1 MKTNQ
6 TKSNQKKMG
15 RKSKLTTE
23 LTQKIVEAI
32 KMGCTFKL
40 ACQYA
45 GIDTSTFYLWMQSGR
60 EGKDKTKIDFFNS
73 IKKAEAEC
81 AFSTLKKINEASTE
95 DWRAG
100 AWLLER
106 RHQYIKNPP
115 ADKEES
121 HHQQIP
127 STTKDLLKHQ
137 QQELMKAS
145 KQALDV
151 GSFQAYAALQRQ
163 ILNVTIQLKALEVDI
178 DEADQMNDQQLIQ
191 TITDTILS
199 LPPVLQEQIRHD
211 IIKQRNK
218 IVEIDD

>member
-1 MKTNQ
+1 MKTNK
-6 TKSNQKKMG
+6 TKSNQKKTG
-15 RKSKLTTE
+15 RKSKLTTATTE
-23 LTQKIVEAI
+23 KICEAI
-32 KMGCTFKL
+32 KMGCTYKL
-40 ACQYA
+40 SCQYA
-45 GIDTSTFYLWMQSGR
+45 GIDTSTFYLWMKDGR
-60 EGKDKTKIDFFNS
+60 EGTDKTKVEFFNS
-73 IKKAEAEC
+73 IKKAEADC
-81 AFSTLKKINEASTE
+81 AFSTLKKINEASSE

-115 ADKEES
+115 ADKEQHKEQ
-121 HHQQIP
+121 HIP

-163 ILNVTIQLKALEVDI
+163 ILNVTIQLKALEIDV
-178 DEADQMNDQQLIQ
+178 DEADEMSDQQLIQ

-199 LPPVLQEQIRHD
+199 LPPVLQERIRHD

>member
-1 MKTNQ
+1 
-6 TKSNQKKMG
+6 MG
-15 RKSKLTTE
+15 RKTKLTKE
-23 LTQKIVEAI
+23 LTKKMIDAI
-32 KMGCTFKL
+32 QMGCTYKL

-60 EGKDKTKIDFFNS
+60 EGKDEIKVEFFNQ
-73 IKKAEAEC
+73 IKKAEATC
-81 AFSTLKKINEASTE
+81 AFSTLKKINEASSE

-106 RHQYIKNPP
+106 RHSYIKNPP
-115 ADKEES
+115 ADKEE
-121 HHQQIP
+121 HQEEEIP
-127 STTKDLLKHQ
+127 ATTKELLKHQ

-163 ILNVTIQLKALEVDI
+163 ILNVTIQLKSLEVDI
-178 DEADQMNDQQLIQ
+178 DEADEMNDHQLIQ

-199 LPPVLQEQIRHD
+199 LPPILQERIRHD
-211 IIKQRNK
+211 IIRERNK

>member
-1 MKTNQ
+1 
-6 TKSNQKKMG
+6 
-15 RKSKLTTE
+15 
-23 LTQKIVEAI
+23 
-32 KMGCTFKL
+32 
-40 ACQYA
+40 
-45 GIDTSTFYLWMQSGR
+45 MQAGR
-60 EGKDKTKIDFFNS
+60 ERKDQSRIDFFNS
-73 IKKAEAEC
+73 IKKAEADC
-81 AFSTLKKINEASTE
+81 AFKTLVKINEASKD

-106 RHQYIKNPP
+106 RHHYIKNPP
-115 ADKEES
+115 ADKDQHEDNK
-121 HHQQIP
+121 IP
-127 STTKDLLKHQ
+127 STTKELLKHQ

-163 ILNVTIQLKALEVDI
+163 ILNVTIQLKALEIDV
-178 DEADQMNDQQLIQ
+178 DEADEMSDQQLIQ

-199 LPPVLQEQIRHD
+199 LPPVMQQRIRED